1 MRMRIAVITLLL
13 LAPVAGSS
21 LVLARETDSASK
33 VDSQQLFIKSLAG
46 DPSKEVNA
54 QSYTFAPGAVLPWH
68 IHPDADEIAYMVEGT
83 FTFQRAGEQ
92 AKVLHAGEADYVEP
106 NVVHAFALRMRKA
119 RPSTMSAPARKASP
133 LRNKGCGRHGIGV
146 ANGASAAAFGRRP
159 LLPAMSG

>member
-13 LAPVAGSS
+13 LAPAAGSG
-21 LVLARETDSASK
+21 LVLARETDSASN
-33 VDSQQLFIKSLAG
+33 VDSQQLFVKSLAG

-54 QSYTFAPGAVLPWH
+54 QSYTFAAGAVLPWH

-106 NVVHAFALRMRKA
+106 NVVHRGMNLSDAAVKLFVVRIKPKDEPLVTEV
-119 RPSTMSAPARKASP
+119 PAPQQ
-133 LRNKGCGRHGIGV
+133 
-146 ANGASAAAFGRRP
+146 
-159 LLPAMSG
+159 